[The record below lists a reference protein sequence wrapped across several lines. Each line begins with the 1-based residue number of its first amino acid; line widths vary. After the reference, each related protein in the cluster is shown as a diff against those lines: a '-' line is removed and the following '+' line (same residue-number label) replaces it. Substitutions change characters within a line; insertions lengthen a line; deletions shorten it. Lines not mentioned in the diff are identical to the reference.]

1 MLAAKVE
8 DMLNTVVRQIAFYKF
23 ERLIHLERRSGELT
37 ADRISELWMSVQAE
51 SLGPAIEL
59 KPGYE
64 TYWAYIGH
72 FIHSPFYVYA
82 YAFGDCLV
90 NSLYGL
96 YERSREGFAERYLAM
111 LAAGGSKS
119 YSELLAA
126 LRPRRERPGL
136 LEDRLVGDRAYDR
149 RARGDGVGREAHGR
163 LRGAGMDGASVQKA
177 SDMLARCWR
186 EGRVIDALPSP
197 LRPSSRAGGYAIQ
210 AKVEAMSEKPLFGW
224 KIAAT
229 SVAGQKHIGVD
240 GPLAGR
246 LLAERVYG
254 DDDEIRLGANRMRV
268 AECEFAFRM
277 GRNLPPRD
285 TPYEREDVLDAVAD
299 LHLAIEVPELALRRL
314 RDGRRTADHRRQRL
328 RSPFCLGP
336 RAPAVWR
343 KLDLAAHRV
352 VAKVGPR
359 YDREGIGANVLGH
372 PLIALTWIANEL
384 SALGVSLASGQVV
397 TTGTCVT
404 PLEIEAGDEV
414 SVDYGVLGQVRCRFA
429 A

>member
-1 MLAAKVE
+1 
-8 DMLNTVVRQIAFYKF
+8 
-23 ERLIHLERRSGELT
+23 
-37 ADRISELWMSVQAE
+37 
-51 SLGPAIEL
+51 
-59 KPGYE
+59 
-64 TYWAYIGH
+64 
-72 FIHSPFYVYA
+72 
-82 YAFGDCLV
+82 
-90 NSLYGL
+90 
-96 YERSREGFAERYLAM
+96 
-111 LAAGGSKS
+111 
-119 YSELLAA
+119 
-126 LRPRRERPGL
+126 
-136 LEDRLVGDRAYDR
+136 
-149 RARGDGVGREAHGR
+149 
-163 LRGAGMDGASVQKA
+163 MDGASVQKA
-177 SDMLARCWR
+177 SDMLTRCWR
-186 EGRVIDALPSP
+186 EGRAIDALPSP

-229 SVAGQKHIGVD
+229 SLAGQKHIGVD

-277 GRNLPPRD
+277 GRDLPPRD

-299 LHLAIEVPELALRRL
+299 LHLAIEVPDSRYA
-314 RDGRRTADHRRQRL
+314 DFVTAGGPQIIADNACAHL
-328 RSPFCLGP
+328 FVLGP

-343 KLDLAAHRV
+343 RLDLAAHRV

-414 SVDYGVLGQVRCRFA
+414 SVDFGVLGRVGCRFA
-429 A
+429 T